1 MHLRNARA
9 RVPATQWT
17 AVPPCRVGASL
28 MLCLCPLQYRK
39 SFQRGHFHLGFLSIP
54 IGIIAVTWVLFLTV
68 SMGCSLCSGR
78 CGCRC

>member
-1 MHLRNARA
+1 MCACRPIDCGPT
-9 RVPATQWT
+9 VPSG
-17 AVPPCRVGASL
+17 RLL
-28 MLCLCPLQYRK
+28 MVWLCPLQYRK

-68 SMGCSLCSGR
+68 SMGCNLCSGR